1 MGVRKSEKSSDDEK
15 EGEKASDPASN
26 EVASA
31 DDPTPETPKP
41 KLFRILNTG
50 AQTLYLTLPGR
61 TLVLEA
67 GASRDV
73 PETDIVGNPHIKV
86 MVRRGHIALFE
97 H

>member
-1 MGVRKSEKSSDDEK
+1 MGVRKNDDENSP
-15 EGEKASDPASN
+15 EEIPAKNS
-26 EVASA
+26 
-31 DDPTPETPKP
+31 ETPKP

-67 GASRDV
+67 GGSRDV
-73 PETDIVGNPHIKV
+73 PETDIAGNPHIKV